1 MCCLFGMLD
10 YGGMLTGRQ
19 RARALSI
26 LAAECECRGIDA
38 AGVAYNSNG
47 GLHIYKRPGPAHKL
61 RLRIPN
67 DAQVIM
73 GHTRMT
79 TQGSERKNYNNHP
92 FPGQAGGVRF
102 ALAHNGVLHNDQIL
116 RRSLPPTKIETDS
129 YVAVQLIER
138 QKILDLIS
146 LKCVAEQVKGSF
158 VFTLLDERNNWYLV
172 KEDNPMCLC
181 HFPESKLYL
190 YASTEEIL
198 GRALRKMRLG
208 MEKPQKIETKCGDL
222 LKINRNGVIL
232 RNAFAPDDFYYP
244 FFLRAAHPKPNL
256 SASKSTSEA
265 EYLAQLKAVAS
276 CLGYSPDCVEEALRR
291 GYTTE
296 DIEEWLYCGQL

>member
-10 YGGMLTGRQ
+10 YGGTFTGRQ
-19 RARALSI
+19 RTRALSI
-26 LAAECECRGIDA
+26 LAAECECRGTDA

-61 RLRIPN
+61 RLRLPN

-102 ALAHNGVLHNDQIL
+102 ALAHNGVLHNDQVL
-116 RRSLPPTKIETDS
+116 RRSLPPSKIETDS
-129 YVAVQLIER
+129 YAAVQLIER
-138 QKILDLIS
+138 QKILDFIS
-146 LKCVAEQVKGSF
+146 LKYVAEQVKGSF

-172 KEDNPMCLC
+172 KGDNPMCLC

-208 MEKPQKIETKCGDL
+208 LGKPQQIETKCGDL
-222 LKINRNGVIL
+222 LKINRNGAIL
-232 RNAFAPDDFYYP
+232 RNAFDPDDFYYP
-244 FFLRAAHPKPNL
+244 SIVRATHPKL
-256 SASKSTSEA
+256 SFSKSKEEFEA
-265 EYLAQLKAVAS
+265 EYLTQLKAAAS
-276 CLGYSPDCVEEALRR
+276 YFGYSPDCVEEALRR

>member
-1 MCCLFGMLD
+1 MCCLFGMID
-10 YGGMLTGRQ
+10 YGGAFTGRQ
-19 RARALSI
+19 RTKALSI
-26 LAAECECRGIDA
+26 LAAECESRGTDA
-38 AGVAYNSNG
+38 AGIAYNSNG

-138 QKILDLIS
+138 QKTLDFIS
-146 LKCVAEQVKGSF
+146 LKYVAEQVKGSF
-158 VFTLLDERNNWYLV
+158 VFTLLDEHNNWYLV
-172 KEDNPMCLC
+172 KGDNPMCLC
-181 HFPESKLYL
+181 HFPESKSYL

-208 MEKPQKIETKCGDL
+208 MEKPQRIKTKCGDL
-222 LKINRNGVIL
+222 LKINRNGAIL

-244 FFLRAAHPKPNL
+244 FFLRAAHPKLNR

-291 GYTTE
+291 GYTAE